1 MLQAIKFDI
10 FLYVNDICLVYEHK
24 DINEI
29 ENLLNEDF
37 SNIWDWFVDNTL
49 SMHFGEKKRK

>member
-10 FLYVNDICLVYEHK
+10 FLYVNDICLVYEHE

-29 ENLLNEDF
+29 
-37 SNIWDWFVDNTL
+37 VDNTL